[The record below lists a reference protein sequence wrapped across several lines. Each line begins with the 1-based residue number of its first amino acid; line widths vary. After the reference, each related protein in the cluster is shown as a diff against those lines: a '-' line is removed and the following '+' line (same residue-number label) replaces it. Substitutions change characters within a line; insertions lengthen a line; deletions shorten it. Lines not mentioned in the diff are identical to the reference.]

1 MAQPPFVKRPD
12 RLSRKPVCND
22 ELRDG
27 VCCCNLIIA
36 DTYFFSRKVCTVR
49 LGNMSHIDQTSEVLH
64 GQGGI
69 ILSMLP
75 DLQLN
80 DHLRLRKPHPCG
92 SYEWTVIRLGADIG
106 LECKGCQHR
115 VMLTRRE
122 LAKRMK
128 ENLTKHE
135 ENNDETK

>member
-1 MAQPPFVKRPD
+1 MLHTYCPSTALRSAQ
-12 RLSRKPVCND
+12 
-22 ELRDG
+22 DG
-27 VCCCNLIIA
+27 CFYLQMINIIA
-36 DTYFFSRKVCTVR
+36 T
-49 LGNMSHIDQTSEVLH
+49 GH
-64 GQGGI
+64 GGI
-69 ILSMLP
+69 IFSMLP

-122 LAKRMK
+122 LAKRLK
-128 ENLTKHE
+128 ANLTSRNTDDQK
-135 ENNDETK
+135 K

>member
-1 MAQPPFVKRPD
+1 VAGKYVTGNKSSFDYAQ
-12 RLSRKPVCND
+12 D
-22 ELRDG
+22 EFLQRI
-27 VCCCNLIIA
+27 NTIA
-36 DTYFFSRKVCTVR
+36 A
-49 LGNMSHIDQTSEVLH
+49 GH
-64 GQGGI
+64 GGI
-69 ILSMLP
+69 IFFMLP
-75 DLQLN
+75 DLHLN
-80 DHLRLRKPHPCG
+80 DYVRLRKPHPCG

-135 ENNDETK
+135 ENKEETK